1 MSVPDSTNKPREI
14 VTIMTMLAVSAA
26 TVVGAVIAIDQFLA
40 AALDQ
45 WVLGYDNNPAASLE
59 AAARANRALAL
70 LDADIVVG
78 FALLAVVAAIRRE
91 SYFCR
96 GYAPPY
102 PWFACSSDDLSVSTV
117 SMTCTKSESVR
128 GWRRN
133 RIRWV
138 RR

>member
-1 MSVPDSTNKPREI
+1 MPVPDSTNKPREI

-40 AALDQ
+40 AAFE

-91 SYFCR
+91 
-96 GYAPPY
+96 PL
-102 PWFACSSDDLSVSTV
+102 LSRVCTAVSV
-117 SMTCTKSESVR
+117 VCVFF
-128 GWRRN
+128 G
-133 RIRWV
+133 
-138 RR
+138 

>member
-91 SYFCR
+91 
-96 GYAPPY
+96 PL
-102 PWFACSSDDLSVSTV
+102 LSRVCTAVSV
-117 SMTCTKSESVR
+117 VCVFF
-128 GWRRN
+128 G
-133 RIRWV
+133 
-138 RR
+138 